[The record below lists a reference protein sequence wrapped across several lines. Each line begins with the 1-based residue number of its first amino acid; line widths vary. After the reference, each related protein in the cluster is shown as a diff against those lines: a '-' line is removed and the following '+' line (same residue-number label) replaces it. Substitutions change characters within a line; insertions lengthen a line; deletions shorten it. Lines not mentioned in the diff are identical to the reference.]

1 MRNVIIMLLVAF
13 VIAGCPT
20 HVVSS
25 DERSV
30 IVESQALNMGD
41 AQKYAD
47 AECAKHKRS
56 AKMTSKASYWNNNYI
71 FECVVSDSP
80 SNKADVTDTAN
91 KTTPQQL
98 RDPQTLTPPQQLP
111 SNKAAVIDTANK
123 TILQQFRDLQALK
136 NEGLIS
142 DEEYQQKKKQLLEH
156 L

>member
-30 IVESQALNMGD
+30 IVESQALNMGE

-80 SNKADVTDTAN
+80 SNKAHVTYTAN

-98 RDPQTLTPPQQLP
+98 PP
-111 SNKAAVIDTANK
+111 NKAAVIDTANK